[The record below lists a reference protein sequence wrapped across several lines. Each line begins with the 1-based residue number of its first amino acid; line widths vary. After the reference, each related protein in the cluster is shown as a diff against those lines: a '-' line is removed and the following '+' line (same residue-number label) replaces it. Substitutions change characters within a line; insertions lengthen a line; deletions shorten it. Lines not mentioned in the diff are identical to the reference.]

1 LLFSFTGMAGTTLT
15 LEESIDIALKN
26 SIVLNMAREGSKGAV
41 AQKNEAM
48 TGFLPKFSTSYN
60 YTRLNEEPFTRF
72 QGIRSGRPLSFMNGL
87 EVPMGTKDNFNWVI
101 EARQPL
107 FAGGGI
113 WANYQASRIG
123 EDIARQEE
131 TAKYQDVVQEVKV
144 AYFNVLR
151 AQKIQEAANQ
161 SVEMLKAHR
170 DVAENYFHVGMI
182 PKNDLLYAE
191 VELANGRQAQ
201 VRAQNAVDLAKSR
214 LNTV

>member
-1 LLFSFTGMAGTTLT
+1 MIRNNLLRIFFILIVFTFVYPSTVFAGTTLT
-15 LEESIDIALKN
+15 LEESIDIALQN

-72 QGIRSGRPLSFMNGL
+72 QGLPAGPLSFMNGL

-151 AQKIQEAANQ
+151 AQKIQEA
-161 SVEMLKAHR
+161 
-170 DVAENYFHVGMI
+170 
-182 PKNDLLYAE
+182 
-191 VELANGRQAQ
+191 
-201 VRAQNAVDLAKSR
+201 
-214 LNTV
+214 